1 MSTLLAHGGAA
12 GAALEIGFIVVP
24 IVIFVI
30 LAVLSKR
37 RVAREEAEEES
48 EP

>member
-1 MSTLLAHGGAA
+1 MAILAHGGAA
-12 GAALEIGFIVVP
+12 GAALEIGFIVLP
-24 IVIFVI
+24 ILIFAV

-37 RVAREEAEEES
+37 RAAREEAEEKR